1 MELGVCDE
9 RSALPPLSGILYVE
23 ASLSCPRACFK
34 EQHPGWEARN
44 LRATQKA
51 KMNVVNYPASPNTAP
66 GNASDRHSGA

>member
-1 MELGVCDE
+1 MCDE

-23 ASLSCPRACFK
+23 AFLSCPRACFK